1 LIVRDVDEIAALER
15 STSVTGG
22 LKRSIYLVMGYFCPG
37 IGPQS
42 RPGRAAQEIT
52 QRNDQIRWP
61 HGRFKWLQGRADL
74 VRRVVRL
81 NCRSHALVKNVG
93 VH

>member
-1 LIVRDVDEIAALER
+1 LVVRDVDEIPARER
-15 STSVTGG
+15 STSVTAR
-22 LKRSIYLVMGYFCPG
+22 LECSIYLVMDYFCPG
-37 IGPQS
+37 IGSQS
-42 RPGRAAQEIT
+42 RPSRAAQEIT

-61 HGRFKWLQGRADL
+61 HGRFKWRQGPADL
-74 VRRVVRL
+74 APRVVRL